1 MHNKNPMTYMLSTNE
16 QIQMQLNINN
26 AISELN
32 DINIKI
38 ARIMEYIDSDDITIQ
53 IDEAMNNIDNAISE
67 LSAVEL

>member
-1 MHNKNPMTYMLSTNE
+1 MLSTNE

-38 ARIMEYIDSDDITIQ
+38 ARIMEYIDSDNITIQ

>member
-1 MHNKNPMTYMLSTNE
+1 MLSTNE

-38 ARIMEYIDSDDITIQ
+38 ARIMEYIDNDNITIQ

>member
-1 MHNKNPMTYMLSTNE
+1 MLSKNE
-16 QIQMQLNINN
+16 QIQIQLNINN

-38 ARIMEYIDSDDITIQ
+38 ARIMEYIDNDNITIQ
-53 IDEAMNNIDNAISE
+53 IDEAINNIDNAISE

>member
-1 MHNKNPMTYMLSTNE
+1 MLSTNE
-16 QIQMQLNINN
+16 QIQIQLNINN

-38 ARIMEYIDSDDITIQ
+38 ARIMEYIDNDNITIQ

>member
-1 MHNKNPMTYMLSTNE
+1 MLSTNE
-16 QIQMQLNINN
+16 QIQMQLKINN

-38 ARIMEYIDSDDITIQ
+38 ARIMEYIDSDNITIQ

>member
-1 MHNKNPMTYMLSTNE
+1 MLSKNE

-32 DINIKI
+32 DVNIKI

-53 IDEAMNNIDNAISE
+53 IDEAMHNIDNAITE

>member
-1 MHNKNPMTYMLSTNE
+1 MLSENE
-16 QIQMQLNINN
+16 QIQMQLKINN

-38 ARIMEYIDSDDITIQ
+38 ARIMEYIDSDNITIQ
-53 IDEAMNNIDNAISE
+53 IEEAMNNIDNAITE

>member
-1 MHNKNPMTYMLSTNE
+1 MLSKNE
-16 QIQMQLNINN
+16 QIQIQLNINN

-38 ARIMEYIDSDDITIQ
+38 ARIMEYIDNDNITIQ

>member
-1 MHNKNPMTYMLSTNE
+1 MLSTNE
-16 QIQMQLNINN
+16 QIQMQLKINN

-38 ARIMEYIDSDDITIQ
+38 ARIMEYIDNDDITIQ

>member
-1 MHNKNPMTYMLSTNE
+1 MLSTNE
-16 QIQMQLNINN
+16 QIQMQLKINN

-38 ARIMEYIDSDDITIQ
+38 ARIMEYIDNDNITIQ

>member
-1 MHNKNPMTYMLSTNE
+1 MLSENE

-26 AISELN
+26 AISDLN

-38 ARIMEYIDSDDITIQ
+38 ARIMEYIDSDNITIQ
-53 IDEAMNNIDNAISE
+53 IDEAMNNIDNAITE

>member
-1 MHNKNPMTYMLSTNE
+1 MLSTNE
-16 QIQMQLNINN
+16 QIQMQLKINN
-26 AISELN
+26 AISDLN

-38 ARIMEYIDSDDITIQ
+38 ARIMEYIDNDNITIQ

>member
-1 MHNKNPMTYMLSTNE
+1 MLSTNE
-16 QIQMQLNINN
+16 QIQMQLKINN

-32 DINIKI
+32 DVNIKI
-38 ARIMEYIDSDDITIQ
+38 ARIMEYIDNDNITIQ

>member
-1 MHNKNPMTYMLSTNE
+1 MLSENE
-16 QIQMQLNINN
+16 QIQMQLKINN

-38 ARIMEYIDSDDITIQ
+38 ARIMEYIDSDNITIK
-53 IDEAMNNIDNAISE
+53 IEEAMNNIDNAITE